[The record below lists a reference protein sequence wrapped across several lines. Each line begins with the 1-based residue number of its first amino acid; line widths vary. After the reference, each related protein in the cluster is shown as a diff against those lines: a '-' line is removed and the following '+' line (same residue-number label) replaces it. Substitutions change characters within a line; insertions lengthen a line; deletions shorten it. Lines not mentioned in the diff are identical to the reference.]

1 MLRLAK
7 ALKNIPREEVLFSND
22 PLMNIKAMS
31 LQNNVQLS
39 VYLHLWLL
47 ICYVSKIAIEDFSL
61 IMD

>member
-7 ALKNIPREEVLFSND
+7 ALKNIPQEEVLFSND
-22 PLMNIKAMS
+22 PVMNIKEMS

-47 ICYVSKIAIEDFSL
+47 YVTSQRFPL
-61 IMD
+61 RTLV

>member
-7 ALKNIPREEVLFSND
+7 ALKNIPQEEVLFSND
-22 PLMNIKAMS
+22 PVMNIKEMS

-47 ICYVSKIAIEDFSL
+47 ICYISKSAIEDFSL

>member
-7 ALKNIPREEVLFSND
+7 ALKNIPQEEVLFSND
-22 PLMNIKAMS
+22 PLMNIKEMS

-47 ICYVSKIAIEDFSL
+47 TG
-61 IMD
+61 